1 MFRCTRILHSKR
13 LTIPQ
18 LSPTHT
24 QARILQ
30 YLVPTGSEVTACD
43 TVLVVE
49 CSSDFVTE
57 AHRQTP
63 DERVQMILETHDDGV
78 IQWDNDKKKMMN
90 VDDDATVGWLP
101 VGTIVGTIDDGDPI
115 DGDWAWQAYKHDTS
129 EWDRKGSAE

>member
-1 MFRCTRILHSKR
+1 MFRCTRFLQSKR

-30 YLVPTGSEVTACD
+30 YLVPSGSEVTACD

-49 CSSDFVTE
+49 CSSDFITE

-78 IQWDNDKKKMMN
+78 IRWENDKKSKAH
-90 VDDDATVGWLP
+90 VDDHDLTSENDFWLP

-115 DGDWAWQAYKHDTS
+115 DGDWAWQAYKHETS
-129 EWDRKGSAE
+129 E

>member
-43 TVLVVE
+43 MVLVVE

-78 IQWDNDKKKMMN
+78 IQWDKNDKKSKTN
-90 VDDDATVGWLP
+90 VDDHDHTSENDWLP
-101 VGTIVGTIDDGDPI
+101 VGTKVGTIDDGDTI
-115 DGDWAWQAYKHDTS
+115 DGDWAWQAYKHETS
-129 EWDRKGSAE
+129 E